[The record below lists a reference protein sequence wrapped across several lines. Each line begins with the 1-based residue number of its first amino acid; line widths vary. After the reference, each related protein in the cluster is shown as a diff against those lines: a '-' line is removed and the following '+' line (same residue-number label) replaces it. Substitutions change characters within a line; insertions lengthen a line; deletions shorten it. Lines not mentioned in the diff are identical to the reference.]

1 MTAWADDWAALQGQ
15 SLRFR
20 RVGAL
25 RHTLN
30 WRGRIWE
37 VSCAPLR
44 PPLLRL
50 PSGEPLPFKKT
61 SLGGRLV
68 ASADDTLRVE
78 RRPNSASGEVLWRGE
93 DRLGASLLLLYA
105 LARPWCAEPV
115 VPPAP
120 QDRAVLRIPRIRR
133 GPRR

>member
-1 MTAWADDWAALQGQ
+1 MTAFADDWAALQGQ

-20 RVGAL
+20 RMGVV
-25 RHTLN
+25 RHTLD

-37 VSCAPLR
+37 VSFAALR

-50 PSGEPLPFKKT
+50 PSGETLAFKKT

-68 ASADDTLRVE
+68 ASADGTLRIE
-78 RRPNSASGEVLWRGE
+78 RRPNSTSGEVLWRGE
-93 DRLGASLLLLYA
+93 DRLGAALILLYA

-115 VPPAP
+115 VPLAP
-120 QDRAVLRIPRIRR
+120 
-133 GPRR
+133 